1 MEVTL
6 EQITVFLILA
16 VAMILFVWN
25 YWRYDVVAG
34 IALISAVYAGV
45 VPVEHAFEGFSHP
58 AVITVA
64 CVLVISQAL
73 QACGVVELFL
83 KYLAHARGSV
93 TRQVAANSSI
103 TALLSAFMNNIGALA
118 LMLPVTIRDAHKAK
132 RSASQL
138 LMPLSFASLLG
149 GLVTLVGTP
158 PNIIIATFRANNVGE
173 PFGMFDF
180 TPVGLVV
187 AVFGILYLVT
197 VGWRLLPRQ
206 YSDAGADD
214 SEQFHIARYVT
225 EVRIPEDSP
234 LIGTSVGELENR
246 CDNEAT
252 VMVIIRR
259 DRRRMAPPAI
269 ELLQAGDLLILEGH
283 TETLQPL
290 FENPG
295 LLEAGAEQID
305 TDWLKSPDVRVIEA
319 VIMPNSAIE
328 GLSMRG
334 LGMHKRYGVNLLA
347 VAREGQSARTRLKH
361 IKYKTGDLLLLQGET
376 SALEELCHSLGCL
389 AIKNRGLEIT
399 ARRGAVLI
407 PGTFALGI
415 FVAAMGWVPVQIA
428 FASVVGA
435 LVLMKMVSLRTA
447 YRSIEWP
454 VIVLLGFL
462 IPIGEAL
469 QSTGA
474 TDLIAHGIVGV
485 ADEMPVWILLALV
498 IAVSMVLS
506 DLVHNTPTA
515 VLMAPIALSLATG
528 LDLPPDPFLMAVA
541 IGAAS
546 PYLTPIGHQ
555 SNTLVMGPGGYSF
568 RDYWRV
574 GLPLDL
580 VIICVAVPM
589 IVWVWM

>member
-1 MEVTL
+1 MTL
-6 EQITVFLILA
+6 DQLSVFVILGC
-16 VAMILFVWN
+16 AMILFVMD

-34 IALISAVYAGV
+34 FALISAVFAGV
-45 VPVEHAFEGFSHP
+45 VPAEHAFDGFSHP
-58 AVITVA
+58 AVVTVA

-73 QACGVVELFL
+73 QSCGVVELFL
-83 KYLAHARGSV
+83 KYLAHARGSI
-93 TRQVAANSSI
+93 TKQVAANAGV

-118 LMLPVTIRDAHKAK
+118 LMLPITMRDAQKAK

-173 PFGMFDF
+173 PFSMFDF

-187 AVFGILYLVT
+187 ALFGLLYLVT
-197 VGWRLLPRQ
+197 LGWRFLPR
-206 YSDAGADD
+206 SNSGIDTENI
-214 SEQFHIARYVT
+214 EQFHIARYIT
-225 EVRIPEDSP
+225 EVRLPEDSP
-234 LIGTSVGELENR
+234 LIGKSIGELESD
-246 CDNEAT
+246 CDDELS
-252 VMVIIRR
+252 VMVIIRN
-259 DRRRMAPPAI
+259 DKRRMAPPAR
-269 ELLQAGDLLILEGH
+269 ETLQAGDLLILEGH
-283 TETLQPL
+283 SEVLQPL
-290 FENPG
+290 FENTA
-295 LLEAGAEQID
+295 LMEAGAEPID
-305 TDWLKSPDVRVIEA
+305 PEWLKSPDVRVIEA
-319 VIMPNSAIE
+319 VVMPNSAIE

-334 LGMHKRYGVNLLA
+334 LNMHKRFGVNLLA
-347 VAREGQSARTRLKH
+347 IAREGHAARTRLKH

-376 SALEELCHSLGCL
+376 NALEEMCQSLGCL
-389 AIKNRGLEIT
+389 AIKNRGLEINP
-399 ARRGAVLI
+399 RRGVFFI
-407 PGTFALGI
+407 PGAFALGI

-435 LVLMKMVSLRTA
+435 LVLMKMVSLRSA

-474 TDLIAHGIVGV
+474 TELIAQGIVGTAGDLPLWCV
-485 ADEMPVWILLALV
+485 LALV
-498 IAVSMVLS
+498 IAVSMLLS

-515 VLMAPIALSLATG
+515 VLMAPIALSLSQRLG
-528 LDLPPDPFLMAVA
+528 LPPDPFLMAVA

-555 SNTLVMGPGGYSF
+555 SNTLVMGPGGYRF
-568 RDYWRV
+568 GDYWRV
-574 GLPLDL
+574 GLPLDM
-580 VIICVAVPM
+580 VIIAVAVPM
-589 IVWVWM
+589 ILWVWM